1 MVLTADRLGLAA
13 GQVSPE
19 RLQAV
24 RAAILVWLWARA
36 PCPTQIRAP
45 SVLSNRP
52 RFQHWPRIRVLI
64 LPSHSVRHLMVRRT
78 PPAVFDGMLG
88 FGWFAFAGMTCC
100 GRRGRARHPPRP
112 ARRSHGPR

>member
-13 GQVSPE
+13 SQVSPG
-19 RLQAV
+19 RLSGGQGGDLGPVVGEGSVSDPDSGSFGAV
-24 RAAILVWLWARA
+24 EPAAVPALATYQGADPALAFGS
-36 PCPTQIRAP
+36 PFDG
-45 SVLSNRP
+45 SSD
-52 RFQHWPRIRVLI
+52 
-64 LPSHSVRHLMVRRT
+64 

-112 ARRSHGPR
+112 ARRSHGP